1 MRLIYY
7 NYYSLSFRSLY
18 VYTIYIYS
26 SFCSLYRENKYIHIR
41 NREKEKHR
49 EKYFFDLIA
58 VLCVRLLFARTHSL
72 TRFVFSISRSLTRY
86 LLFCGKSQDDRFV
99 ATLLISRRREHLL
112 VVYTYPK
119 NV

>member
-72 TRFVFSISRSLTRY
+72 VSFSLSHAHSRDICYFVV
-86 LLFCGKSQDDRFV
+86 KSQDDRIVV
-99 ATLLISRRREHLL
+99 ATLLIRRRREHLL